1 MLEMDGEIAVTV
13 TIAMAVVGDKG
24 SRLWYGGE
32 RERERERELPVCLL
46 CCELVAGAGGG
57 RARGLG
63 R

>member
-1 MLEMDGEIAVTV
+1 MPEMDGEIAVTV
-13 TIAMAVVGDKG
+13 TIAMAVVGEKG
-24 SRLWYGGE
+24 SRLWYRG
-32 RERERERELPVCLL
+32 ERERERELPVCLL